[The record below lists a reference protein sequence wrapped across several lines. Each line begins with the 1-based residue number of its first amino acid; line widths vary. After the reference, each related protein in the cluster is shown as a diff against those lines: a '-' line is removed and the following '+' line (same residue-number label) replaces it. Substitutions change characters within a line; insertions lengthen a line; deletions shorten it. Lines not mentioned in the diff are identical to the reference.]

1 MSFIDSY
8 LNLKNKVKL
17 DNAIMDGVASAICQ
31 KAVSDL
37 HECISSGS
45 FDTSKIQSDN
55 LYNSSNCSDFPK
67 TAKKRDFETVM
78 SSMKALK
85 KIEQNEQCIKVQSL
99 VETFFAK
106 NLDDYYV
113 ANLMDNLKVTS
124 DTSTFRGILFWGVF
138 FTISSVFAKSSSK
151 DYEVI
156 HGEDVLDLCVKVN
169 FQSFGNWVQQAKSKH
184 SDSDIFTNPYS
195 ENWLKLFYDNL
206 TFSNEFSDEEIVASL
221 MKFQHSLVDDFNNS
235 MRLELS
241 CDCYQHPKEHKNQEK
256 KTDTI
261 ALIIITAVFVFLVLM
276 LVNGYTSR

>member
-113 ANLMDNLKVTS
+113 SNLMDNLKVTS

-169 FQSFGNWVQQAKSKH
+169 FQSFGNWVQQAKSKY

-221 MKFQHSLVDDFNNS
+221 MKFQHSLVDD
-235 MRLELS
+235 
-241 CDCYQHPKEHKNQEK
+241 Y
-256 KTDTI
+256 
-261 ALIIITAVFVFLVLM
+261 
-276 LVNGYTSR
+276 

>member
-1 MSFIDSY
+1 
-8 LNLKNKVKL
+8 
-17 DNAIMDGVASAICQ
+17 
-31 KAVSDL
+31 
-37 HECISSGS
+37 
-45 FDTSKIQSDN
+45 
-55 LYNSSNCSDFPK
+55 
-67 TAKKRDFETVM
+67 
-78 SSMKALK
+78 MKALK

-124 DTSTFRGILFWGVF
+124 DTPTFRGILFWGVF

-169 FQSFGNWVQQAKSKH
+169 FQSFGNWVQQAKSKY

-221 MKFQHSLVDDFNNS
+221 MKFQHSLVD
-235 MRLELS
+235 
-241 CDCYQHPKEHKNQEK
+241 
-256 KTDTI
+256 
-261 ALIIITAVFVFLVLM
+261 
-276 LVNGYTSR
+276 

>member
-17 DNAIMDGVASAICQ
+17 DESIMDSVASVISQ

-37 HECISSGS
+37 HESISSGT
-45 FDTSKIQSDN
+45 FDSSESKSDH
-55 LYNSSNCSDFPK
+55 LYNSSNDSIFPQN
-67 TAKKRDFETVM
+67 AKKRDFETVM

-99 VETFFAK
+99 VESFFAK

-113 ANLMDNLKVTS
+113 ANLMENLKVTS
-124 DTSTFRGILFWGVF
+124 ESSTFRGILFWGVF
-138 FTISSVFAKSSSK
+138 FIISSVFAKSSSK
-151 DYEVI
+151 DREVI
-156 HGEDVLDLCVKVN
+156 YGEDVLDLCLNVN
-169 FQSFGNWVQQAKSKH
+169 FQSFGNWIKQAKSKYR
-184 SDSDIFTNPYS
+184 DSDIFTNPYS

-206 TFSNEFSDEEIVASL
+206 SFSNEFTDEEIVANL
-221 MKFQHSLVDDFNNS
+221 MKFQHSLVDDFNDNMQLDLTS
-235 MRLELS
+235 
-241 CDCYQHPKEHKNQEK
+241 DCYQHPKEQKNQEE

-261 ALIIITAVFVFLVLM
+261 AVIIITAVLVFLVLM